1 MIQMAAPCPASIA
14 PQATQSLLV
23 LAGGEVSGRRQRV
36 IQWEG
41 RPAEHMILVEAGWI
55 AGSILLS
62 NGARQIVSLYLPGD
76 LIGVEGLFGDRATE
90 NLMPVTDAKYRM
102 IPLLRARKTVASDAA
117 LSFELLRASAAATL
131 AAKNHTTSIGRTPAA
146 ARVAGLLVDLAY
158 RLGHARDNGP
168 CEFECL
174 LNQEQIGDY
183 TGLTSVHVNRTLKR
197 MEEAGL
203 IRRKNSVVIIPDL
216 AALAREGEIL
226 RHELTLNDGTC
237 VGRIGAAEDFYAVPT
252 TVA

>member
-1 MIQMAAPCPASIA
+1 MTQMIAPCPASIA
-14 PQATQSLLV
+14 PQAMQSLLV

-41 RPAEHMILVEAGWI
+41 RPAEHLMLVEAGWI
-55 AGSILLS
+55 AGSILLA

-76 LIGVEGLFGDRATE
+76 LIGAEGLFGDRATE
-90 NLMPVTDAKYRM
+90 NLMPVTEAKYRM
-102 IPLLRARKTVASDAA
+102 IPLMPAREIVARDAA
-117 LSFELLRASAAATL
+117 LSLALLRASVAATL
-131 AAKNHTTSIGRTPAA
+131 AAKKHTTSIGRTSAT
-146 ARVAGLLVDLAY
+146 ARVAGLLVDLAF
-158 RLGHARDNGP
+158 RLGHAQDSGP
-168 CEFECL
+168 CQFECF

-203 IRRKNSVVIIPDL
+203 IGRKNSVVIIPDL

-226 RHELTLNDGTC
+226 PPW
-237 VGRIGAAEDFYAVPT
+237 AAVE
-252 TVA
+252 